1 MIRVWIRES
10 SLEALPTQHP
20 ITVFERG
27 TARYLEN
34 RDVVDIGR
42 ASGQQGDFELPS
54 ILQNGSFRPT
64 LKKVTGA
71 TYSKVVFVEAAS

>member
-42 ASGQQGDFELPS
+42 ARGQQGDFELPS
-54 ILQNGSFRPT
+54 IL
-64 LKKVTGA
+64 
-71 TYSKVVFVEAAS
+71 